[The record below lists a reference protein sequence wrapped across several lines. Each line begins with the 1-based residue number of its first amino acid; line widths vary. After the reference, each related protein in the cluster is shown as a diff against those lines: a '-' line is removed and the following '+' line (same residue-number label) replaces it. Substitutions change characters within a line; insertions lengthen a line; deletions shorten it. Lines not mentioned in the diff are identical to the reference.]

1 MEKTI
6 DMDTLIQLQKD
17 VRFAFNQ
24 VVEVET
30 RETGWKDEDARAAD
44 KKYEEACA
52 AYKTATGLDPEYE
65 DRTDMIM
72 RMQFPLPHPSGAR
85 LKKLTIAVEGEN

>member
-1 MEKTI
+1 MENPI

-30 RETGWKDEDARAAD
+30 RDSGWKDEDARAAD

-52 AYKTATGLDPEYE
+52 AYKNSTGLDPEYE
-65 DRTDMIM
+65 DRVDMIM
-72 RMQFPLPHPSGAR
+72 RTRFPMAHPSGAR